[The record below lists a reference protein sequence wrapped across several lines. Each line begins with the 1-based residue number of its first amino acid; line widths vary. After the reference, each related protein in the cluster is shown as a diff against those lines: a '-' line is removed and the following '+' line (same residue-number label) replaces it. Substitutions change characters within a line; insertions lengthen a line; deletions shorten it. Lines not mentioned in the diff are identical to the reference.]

1 MRRTKAGQVNA
12 RDRTCPPYCCA
23 SAVQQDREKLCH
35 EVLRTL
41 CPKGPSYFLPFPSGT
56 FKALSLMGP
65 NKTKLLSSSRGASWA
80 CSVYSTCVHI
90 IQQGPSPIM
99 EIDDDP
105 SSSQPLS
112 AWAPCPSPY
121 SWSCGGRDVSRA
133 VTCFLIHCNITRHH
147 KSLSLSFS
155 FSVFIERIQCLENS
169 WYYLMIFG

>member
-1 MRRTKAGQVNA
+1 MLETEHVPHTAVHQLCSRTERNYVMKFFGLYVQRGHPISYLFPLALLKPCHWWVPTKPCSSLQAEGPAEHAVYTA
-12 RDRTCPPYCCA
+12 R
-23 SAVQQDREKLCH
+23 
-35 EVLRTL
+35 
-41 CPKGPSYFLPFPSGT
+41 
-56 FKALSLMGP
+56 
-65 NKTKLLSSSRGASWA
+65 
-80 CSVYSTCVHI
+80 VHI

-169 WYYLMIFG
+169 WYYLMIFW